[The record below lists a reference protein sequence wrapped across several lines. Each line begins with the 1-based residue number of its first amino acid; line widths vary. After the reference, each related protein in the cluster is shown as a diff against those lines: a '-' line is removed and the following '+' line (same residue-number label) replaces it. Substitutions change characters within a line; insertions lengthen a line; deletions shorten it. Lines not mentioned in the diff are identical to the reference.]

1 MIKLQLFLYLPT
13 IVFSADLKMKIKLKA
28 FAEDSNDLGKYFRF
42 AVIDTEKSSEYP
54 SNFVCILP
62 TVINNDEKTQNQF
75 SKMFG
80 DKSQE
85 QAELLLTKAL
95 KNESESVVKDEIRRR
110 LALIA
115 PDNYLQKRCLICGNL
130 FYEVKTKKLK
140 SSLCEVCFEKK
151 T

>member
-1 MIKLQLFLYLPT
+1 
-13 IVFSADLKMKIKLKA
+13 MKIKLKA
-28 FAEDSNDLGKYFRF
+28 FAEDSNDIGKYFRF
-42 AVIDTEKSSEYP
+42 AVIDTEKSCEYP
-54 SNFVCILP
+54 SNFVCLLP

-75 SKMFG
+75 SKIFG

-115 PDNYLQKRCLICGNL
+115 PDNYLQKRCLICRNL
-130 FYEVKTKKLK
+130 FYEVRTKKVK
-140 SSLCEVCFEKK
+140 SSLCEVCFEKRV
-151 T
+151 